1 MHAIFHCVY
10 TPHLKSIIC
19 WRALGLFPYF
29 GSSVLLWTLGC
40 NLLKLVFIFPGIFA
54 EVGWLDHMLML
65 FLVLRNFHT
74 VFHSCYTTLYSHQQY
89 RKVPFFPLGESSLN
103 FVSHRRCTPS
113 SSIQSA
119 TTFIPPANQWG
130 RLVGQITLVLVTEN
144 TPERLKCKL
153 THALTEEHTRHSG
166 GAAGLKNESKCVRS
180 RAKGQARQKV
190 RLVLSQ

>member
-40 NLLKLVFIFPGIFA
+40 NLLKLVFIFSRY
-54 EVGWLDHMLML
+54 L
-65 FLVLRNFHT
+65 LVLRNFHT